1 MIFRLF
7 PILVIIL
14 IAIWVRTI
22 IDIIKQQDYAFRAGN
37 QVVWLLVV
45 ILVPF
50 IGVPLYWVIGAPQ
63 AR

>member
-1 MIFRLF
+1 MFKLF
-7 PILVIIL
+7 PIIAIAL

-22 IDIIKQQDYAFRAGN
+22 IDIIKLPEGSFRAGN

-63 AR
+63 TR